1 MILCVFMMKGMEG
14 YQMLFTGS
22 KNIVPSL
29 AWVIAISNM
38 DFTYDYIAVARFK
51 RDYLKIANFEL
62 KNLSSPTFFE
72 QSTWNFP
79 VILKTSFPTDLFF

>member
-51 RDYLKIANFEL
+51 RDYLKIANFEA
-62 KNLSSPTFFE
+62 KNLSPPTFFE
-72 QSTWNFP
+72 IETWYLAD
-79 VILKTSFPTDLFF
+79 ILQTSFLTNL